1 MINVTC
7 ALIRNEENEV
17 LVVQRGEKS
26 DHPFKWEFPGGK
38 IVEGESQEECIVR
51 EIYEELGIDIVICR
65 KMEEVDYDYGHK
77 KIRLIPFICDTLEE
91 MPILTEHIA
100 FRWVGKPDLENM
112 DLCEADMIVAG
123 HYSMEKSLETKTGGD
138 DQEQDGISEKDEAE
152 LRQLINNM
160 MSMKEA
166 EWLSDSALSN
176 PSIFRKLLE
185 YSRSE
190 DTRLAFRA
198 SWTLTKV
205 CDKNPEII
213 NPHLATIVEIL
224 PETLNESVE
233 RSFLRILSFTDMGL
247 LSEKHHGL
255 LADYCF
261 SELNSPSSAIAIKA
275 YTMEILFR
283 LSMLYP
289 QLANELAVSVRAIM
303 EEGSAGI
310 VARGNAI
317 LRKITGISLDQGSS
331 QK

>member
-51 EIYEELGIDIVICR
+51 EIYEELGIEIVICR

-123 HYSMEKSLETKTGGD
+123 NYSMEKSLETKTGGD
-138 DQEQDGISEKDEAE
+138 DQEQDDISEKDEAE